1 MGLGK
6 IKGHA
11 ALIGANVIWG
21 LYAPLCKD
29 LLNAQI
35 IPPLILAGI
44 KTAGAAALFWVL
56 WAVFRIVKPSHTI
69 SKEHIEK
76 KDYLK
81 ILNAS
86 LMIIAANQ
94 IFITLG
100 LKYASPVD
108 GTVLCGITPF
118 FTLVLGVVFL
128 KQRVGWIK
136 NLGAILG
143 FAGMLLFV
151 FGSDVNTAMH
161 VSNPVLGD
169 TLFVLSQVCG
179 AIYLVFSGDILGKYS
194 SFTLMKWMFLI
205 SAVIMLPL
213 YVPDVMALDWTLLST
228 DMWIEFGYIITFA
241 TFLAF
246 LLLPVGQKQVSP
258 TTVAMYN
265 YLQPVVTATYAV
277 IFGLAQLS
285 MQTIVAT
292 ALIFVGVWIVNRDN
306 K

>member
-1 MGLGK
+1 MK
-6 IKGHA
+6 KVKGHI
-11 ALIGANVIWG
+11 ALLGANIIWG
-21 LYAPLCKD
+21 LYAPLGKD
-29 LLNAQI
+29 LLNSQI

-44 KTAGAAALFWVL
+44 KTAGAALLFWIL
-56 WAVFRIVKPSHTI
+56 WAVCKFLFPSHPI
-69 SKEHIEK
+69 STERIER

-81 ILNAS
+81 VLTAS

-118 FTLVLGVVFL
+118 FTLLLGAVLM
-128 KQRVGWIK
+128 KQNVGWIK
-136 NLGAILG
+136 GIGVILG

-151 FGSDVNTAMH
+151 FGSNVNMEMN

-179 AIYLVFSGDILGKYS
+179 AIYLVLSGGILGKYS
-194 SFTLMKWMFLI
+194 PFTLMKWMFLI
-205 SAVIMLPL
+205 SAVLMIPL
-213 YVPDVMALDWTLLST
+213 YVPEVPAIDFSLLT
-228 DMWIEFGYIITFA
+228 TEMWMELCYIIIFA

-246 LLLPVGQKQVSP
+246 LLLPIGQKHVSP

-265 YLQPVVTATYAV
+265 YLQPVVTAAYAV
-277 IFGLAQLS
+277 IFGLALLS
-285 MQTIVAT
+285 MQTIIAT
-292 ALIFVGVWIVNRDN
+292 ALIFIGVWIVNRDN